1 MGKVLFGKYGVIVKI
16 GLAVELNEGCAPVF
30 GVKKRVGTVP
40 AGRVEN
46 MYGLTKSLC
55 E

>member
-1 MGKVLFGKYGVIVKI
+1 MGKVLLGKYGVIVKI

-30 GVKKRVGTVP
+30 GDAGGVG
-40 AGRVEN
+40 VEN

>member
-1 MGKVLFGKYGVIVKI
+1 MGKVLFGKYGVIEEI

-30 GVKKRVGTVP
+30 GD
-40 AGRVEN
+40 AGGVEN

>member
-1 MGKVLFGKYGVIVKI
+1 
-16 GLAVELNEGCAPVF
+16 VELNEGCAPVF
-30 GVKKRVGTVP
+30 GDVSRNWVGTVP
-40 AGRVEN
+40 AGRVED